1 MKVFGLILKVFVG
14 LIAVVMIAIG
24 VIVATVDP
32 NDYRD
37 EITDLVKKETGRD
50 FKVETMSLSFFPHLS
65 IDLEAAELSNAK
77 GFSEKPFVTIQKI
90 QVGAAILPLLSQKL
104 EVDTLTLHGLSLN
117 LERNKDGL
125 NNWDDLAKGETKQN
139 QEDEKEVDDA
149 ENPMDKL
156 AALNFGGIDIQDGTV
171 LWDDQQSPQKITL
184 KNFNFTS
191 GAITFGEFFFIALSA
206 DTQISQPDI
215 KTNLAINL
223 EAKLDKDG
231 QYAIRNLNVKNT
243 TSGKGIPV
251 EKATTK
257 VSLPNFS
264 LENDT
269 LSLPSLSI
277 DYDVIGGKDFP
288 LDSVNGQ
295 LTLNDF
301 TGNMTTQAFK
311 AKMIALNSDV
321 TGEAIPNG
329 KASINLNT
337 SVDIDLKAQTAKLPK
352 LSLNIIDLKA
362 NGNIVASQI
371 MSDAVVNANL
381 DIAETNLRTLLKQLK
396 IALPEM
402 ADNKTLTK
410 FAASL
415 GIQFATKTQ
424 ALKVNNLKLT
434 LDDSQLSGNAA
445 VSQFNAPKIRYD
457 LALNKINVNR
467 YLPPKKEQPSE
478 APAPQGDTDAKI
490 ELPVELLRKLDIDGT
505 IKVGKATF
513 DKLNPKNIVMTTK
526 GAKGK
531 LTINPLKA
539 DIFKAQVLVN
549 AGLDVRGKTPKYSVK
564 TNTKNLP
571 IGEVLMAFA
580 DSDKLSGTGT
590 MKANITTAGERVS
603 EFKKN
608 LNGTA
613 YVDLK
618 DGAIKGFNL
627 AQSIR
632 EAQAKLSGK
641 TLAKSDATPQT
652 DFSSLVADVSIKKGV
667 VKTNKLSAQ
676 APFMRVNGSG
686 TVNLP
691 KESLNYL
698 VKTKIVASD
707 KGQGSADFKDLDGLT
722 IPVKLKGALTSPS
735 ISLDLES
742 LVSQKAQAEI
752 EKKKKAVVKD
762 VQKKVEDKFK
772 DALKGFKF

>member
-1 MKVFGLILKVFVG
+1 MKVFGLILKVLLG

-243 TSGKGIPV
+243 TSGKGIPL

-269 LSLPSLSI
+269 ISLPSLSI

-311 AKMIALNSDV
+311 AKMIVLNSDV

-337 SVDIDLKAQTAKLPK
+337 SADIDLKAQTAKLPK
-352 LSLNIIDLKA
+352 LSLNVLDLKA
-362 NGNIVASQI
+362 NGNIKASQI

-396 IALPEM
+396 VALPEM

-478 APAPQGDTDAKI
+478 APAPKGDTDAKI

-539 DIFKAQVLVN
+539 DIFKTQVLVN

-564 TNTKNLP
+564 TNTKKLP

-735 ISLDLES
+735 TSLDLES

>member
-1 MKVFGLILKVFVG
+1 MKVFGLILKVLLG

-311 AKMIALNSDV
+311 AKMIVLNSDV

-337 SVDIDLKAQTAKLPK
+337 SADIDLKAQTAKLPK
-352 LSLNIIDLKA
+352 LSLNVLDLKA
-362 NGNIVASQI
+362 NGNIKASQI

-396 IALPEM
+396 VALPEM

-478 APAPQGDTDAKI
+478 APAPKGDTDAKI

-539 DIFKAQVLVN
+539 DIFKTQVLVN

-564 TNTKNLP
+564 TNTKKLP

>member
-1 MKVFGLILKVFVG
+1 MKVFGLILKVLLG

-243 TSGKGIPV
+243 TSGKGIPL

-311 AKMIALNSDV
+311 AKMIVLNSDV

-337 SVDIDLKAQTAKLPK
+337 SADIDLKAQTAKLPK
-352 LSLNIIDLKA
+352 LSLNVLDLKA
-362 NGNIVASQI
+362 NGNIKASQI

-396 IALPEM
+396 VALPEM

-478 APAPQGDTDAKI
+478 APAPKGDTDAKI

-539 DIFKAQVLVN
+539 DIFKTQVLVN

-564 TNTKNLP
+564 TNTKKLP